1 MIRTDETRKG
11 DGQIQFSL
19 AATEG
24 ARLRTRTWTMNERVA
39 VAERA
44 ITPNEINLSGSQL
57 LVGLVSGL
65 CLVSLFAWGVVRVW
79 LFGR

>member
-1 MIRTDETRKG
+1 MIRIDEIRKG

-19 AATEG
+19 AAIEG
-24 ARLRTRTWTMNERVA
+24 ARLRTRARAMNERVA
-39 VAERA
+39 AAERA

-79 LFGR
+79 LFRQ